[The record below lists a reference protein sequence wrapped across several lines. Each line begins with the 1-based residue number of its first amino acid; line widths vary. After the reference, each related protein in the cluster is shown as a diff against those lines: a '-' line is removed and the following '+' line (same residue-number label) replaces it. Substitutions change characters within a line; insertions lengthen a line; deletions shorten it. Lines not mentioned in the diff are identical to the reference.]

1 MNLKEESKG
10 LTTPGVKVKEEEV
23 EEELSSEQST
33 AYRASV
39 ARANYLTQDRSDI
52 QYATK
57 ELCRKMSSPN
67 SEDWNKL
74 KRLARYL
81 VDKLRSRMLYAYQ
94 SKPDSLDVYTDTDFA
109 GCARTRKST
118 SGGVIM
124 YGCHMIKTWSSTQN
138 VIALSSGEAEYYGLV
153 KGASQGIGVK
163 NMMSEYG
170 VETKVTVK
178 TDASAAKGIA
188 SRRGSGKVRHIEVS
202 QLWVQ
207 NKVAQGVLKIQKIA
221 TSENLADH
229 LTKYLGQE
237 GVASHMYNTS
247 QWIEGGRHSLMPSVA
262 S

>member
-1 MNLKEESKG
+1 MQKL
-10 LTTPGVKVKEEEV
+10 
-23 EEELSSEQST
+23 
-33 AYRASV
+33 
-39 ARANYLTQDRSDI
+39 
-52 QYATK
+52 
-57 ELCRKMSSPN
+57 SSPN

-81 VDKLRSRMLYAYQ
+81 VDKTRSRVLYGYQ

-124 YGCHMIKTWSSTQN
+124 YGSHLIKTWSSTQN

-153 KGASQGIGVK
+153 KGASQGLGVK
-163 NMMSEYG
+163 NMMNEYG

-207 NKVAQGVLKIQKIA
+207 SKVAQGALKNTKDCNNRESRRSLDQVLG
-221 TSENLADH
+221 SR
-229 LTKYLGQE
+229 
-237 GVASHMYNTS
+237 
-247 QWIEGGRHSLMPSVA
+247 GGGFTYV
-262 S
+262 